1 MDTLIK
7 TGSLDMRGRE
17 VLDNTPVEIPL
28 ANMKRTPSIFERMQM
43 FIMQQ
48 QKDAEDV
55 VRDEADMME
64 DLNDFSYE
72 DESSLFTEETKYTV
86 PDNVPDYV
94 SAKELREKAKAK
106 AQEKSQST
114 IDDNKSKVDD
124 SSSEKQRPPGSI
136 GYLAD
141 APQGLST
148 VLPCYVLC

>member
-1 MDTLIK
+1 MGTLNI
-7 TGSLDMRGRE
+7 RGHE
-17 VLDNTPVEIPL
+17 VLDTTPIEIPL

-43 FIMQQ
+43 LIMQQ

-124 SSSEKQRPPGSI
+124 SSSEK
-136 GYLAD
+136 
-141 APQGLST
+141 
-148 VLPCYVLC
+148 

>member
-1 MDTLIK
+1 MNTLIK

-17 VLDNTPVEIPL
+17 VLDNTPIEIPL
-28 ANMKRTPSIFERMQM
+28 ANMKRTPSIFERMRA
-43 FIMQQ
+43 IILQQ

-94 SAKELREKAKAK
+94 SAKELREKVKAK

-124 SSSEKQRPPGSI
+124 SSSEK
-136 GYLAD
+136 
-141 APQGLST
+141 
-148 VLPCYVLC
+148 

>member
-1 MDTLIK
+1 MNTLIK

-17 VLDNTPVEIPL
+17 VLDNTPIEIPL

-43 FIMQQ
+43 LIMQQ

-124 SSSEKQRPPGSI
+124 SSSEK
-136 GYLAD
+136 
-141 APQGLST
+141 
-148 VLPCYVLC
+148 

>member
-43 FIMQQ
+43 LIMQQ

-124 SSSEKQRPPGSI
+124 SSSEK
-136 GYLAD
+136 
-141 APQGLST
+141 
-148 VLPCYVLC
+148 

>member
-1 MDTLIK
+1 MGTLNI
-7 TGSLDMRGRE
+7 RGHE
-17 VLDNTPVEIPL
+17 VLDTTPIEIPL

-86 PDNVPDYV
+86 PDDVSDYV

-106 AQEKSQST
+106 AQEESQST
-114 IDDNKSKVDD
+114 IDDNKSEVDD
-124 SSSEKQRPPGSI
+124 SSSEK
-136 GYLAD
+136 
-141 APQGLST
+141 
-148 VLPCYVLC
+148 

>member
-1 MDTLIK
+1 MNTLIK

-17 VLDNTPVEIPL
+17 VLDNTPIEIPL
-28 ANMKRTPSIFERMQM
+28 ANMNRTPSIFERMRA
-43 FIMQQ
+43 IILQQ

-106 AQEKSQST
+106 AQENSQST

-124 SSSEKQRPPGSI
+124 SSSEK
-136 GYLAD
+136 
-141 APQGLST
+141 
-148 VLPCYVLC
+148 

>member
-28 ANMKRTPSIFERMQM
+28 VNMKRTPSIFERMQM
-43 FIMQQ
+43 LIMQQ

-86 PDNVPDYV
+86 PDSVPDYV
-94 SAKELREKAKAK
+94 SAKEIRAKAK
-106 AQEKSQST
+106 AEAEQKTEPKVQENPQ
-114 IDDNKSKVDD
+114 VEV
-124 SSSEKQRPPGSI
+124 EK
-136 GYLAD
+136 
-141 APQGLST
+141 
-148 VLPCYVLC
+148 

>member
-28 ANMKRTPSIFERMQM
+28 ANMKRTSSIFERMQM
-43 FIMQQ
+43 LIMQQ

-94 SAKELREKAKAK
+94 SAKEIRTKAKEKAEQKV
-106 AQEKSQST
+106 QENPRES
-114 IDDNKSKVDD
+114 V
-124 SSSEKQRPPGSI
+124 EG
-136 GYLAD
+136 
-141 APQGLST
+141 
-148 VLPCYVLC
+148 

>member
-1 MDTLIK
+1 MGTLNI
-7 TGSLDMRGRE
+7 RGHE
-17 VLDNTPVEIPL
+17 VLDTTPIEIPL

-43 FIMQQ
+43 LIMQQ

-106 AQEKSQST
+106 AEQKTEPKVQENPQ
-114 IDDNKSKVDD
+114 VEV
-124 SSSEKQRPPGSI
+124 EK
-136 GYLAD
+136 
-141 APQGLST
+141 
-148 VLPCYVLC
+148 

>member
-17 VLDNTPVEIPL
+17 VLDNTPIEIPL

-43 FIMQQ
+43 LIMQQ

-72 DESSLFTEETKYTV
+72 DESSLFTDDTKYTV
-86 PDNVPDYV
+86 PDDVPDYV
-94 SAKELREKAKAK
+94 SAKEIREKAKAK
-106 AQEKSQST
+106 DEQKTEPKVQESPQ
-114 IDDNKSKVDD
+114 VEV
-124 SSSEKQRPPGSI
+124 EKQRPLGSM
-136 GYLAD
+136 GYPVHAS
-141 APQGLST
+141 QGLST

>member
-1 MDTLIK
+1 MGTLNI
-7 TGSLDMRGRE
+7 RGHE
-17 VLDNTPVEIPL
+17 VLDTTPIEIPL

-43 FIMQQ
+43 LIMQQ

-72 DESSLFTEETKYTV
+72 DESNLFTEETKYTV

-124 SSSEKQRPPGSI
+124 SSSEK
-136 GYLAD
+136 
-141 APQGLST
+141 
-148 VLPCYVLC
+148 

>member
-7 TGSLDMRGRE
+7 AGSLDMRGRE

-43 FIMQQ
+43 LIMQQ

-86 PDNVPDYV
+86 PDSVPDYV
-94 SAKELREKAKAK
+94 SAKEIRAKAK
-106 AQEKSQST
+106 AEAEQKTEPKVQENPQ
-114 IDDNKSKVDD
+114 VEV
-124 SSSEKQRPPGSI
+124 EK
-136 GYLAD
+136 
-141 APQGLST
+141 
-148 VLPCYVLC
+148 

>member
-1 MDTLIK
+1 MGTLNI
-7 TGSLDMRGRE
+7 RGHE
-17 VLDNTPVEIPL
+17 VLDTTPIEIPL

-43 FIMQQ
+43 LIMQQ

-55 VRDEADMME
+55 VRDEADVME

-86 PDNVPDYV
+86 PDDVPDYV

-106 AQEKSQST
+106 TQEKSQST

-124 SSSEKQRPPGSI
+124 SSSEK
-136 GYLAD
+136 
-141 APQGLST
+141 
-148 VLPCYVLC
+148 